1 MVMSRVLKDQE
12 DGVITEGFRE
22 EAMLKPGNEDSAGIC
37 RVNKENL
44 HQKAI
49 VVCPRRDYQLLLCA
63 PRARGANAFILPLK
77 IL

>member
-12 DGVITEGFRE
+12 DRVIMEGFRE

-37 RVNKENL
+37 RVKKENL

-49 VVCPRRDYQLLLCA
+49 AV
-63 PRARGANAFILPLK
+63 
-77 IL
+77 